1 MIKDSMEFTI
11 NLTTVGMA
19 RATDWAGVKS
29 GRDINKWEMTGL
41 TPVKGEKVA
50 CPYIKESPLSIEC
63 RVKEIIKLGT
73 HDMFIAEVINILA
86 EEAFIDSD
94 SGAFRL
100 DKAGLLAYSHGAYY
114 ELGKEVGRFG
124 WSVKKKK

>member
-1 MIKDSMEFTI
+1 
-11 NLTTVGMA
+11 
-19 RATDWAGVKS
+19 
-29 GRDINKWEMTGL
+29 
-41 TPVKGEKVA
+41 
-50 CPYIKESPLSIEC
+50 
-63 RVKEIIKLGT
+63 
-73 HDMFIAEVINILA
+73 MFIAEVINILA
-86 EEAFIDSD
+86 EESLIDSD